1 MASNVKQVA
10 SLILAEFIDHEVKK
24 KGNNQLQTTNQYQS
38 NHSDH
43 RFSGSFA

>member
-24 KGNNQLQTTNQYQS
+24 KGTTTQ
-38 NHSDH
+38 
-43 RFSGSFA
+43 